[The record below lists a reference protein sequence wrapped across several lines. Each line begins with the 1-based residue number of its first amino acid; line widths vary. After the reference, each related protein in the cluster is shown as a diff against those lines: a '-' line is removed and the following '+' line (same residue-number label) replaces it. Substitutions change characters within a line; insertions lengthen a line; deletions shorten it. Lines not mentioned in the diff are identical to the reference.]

1 MLLLG
6 NLDFEIL
13 LYNLYNFLGGGP
25 LSGSPGCYQNLSL
38 IRLTT
43 ELIKQHFYGK
53 PDNQKWIIVDM
64 GVTFADDT
72 IPGIDLIY
80 PDPGF
85 IIDKKEDL
93 LGIILTHAHEDHIGA
108 IAHIWPKLKCKIYAT
123 PFTAVLINEK
133 FKEKKIDI
141 SKELKIVQ
149 LNSTLDLD
157 PFKIEFV
164 TLTHSILEP
173 NGLKIETP
181 VGNILHTGDWK
192 CDPDPLIGENINS
205 KRLKEIGDEGVLAM
219 ICDST
224 NVFSAGR
231 AGSEL
236 DVRNNLLKVMQ
247 RLNKRIIITSF
258 ASNVARMETAFYC
271 AEKTGRQIALVG
283 RSMHRI
289 YKAARQCGY
298 LNNVIEPL
306 DARDV
311 KNIAREKIVYLCTG
325 SQGEPMG
332 AMNRI
337 ANYIHPDVFIER
349 GDTVIFSSKI
359 IPGNEKKLYKLHN
372 QLVKEGIEVISEENE
387 YIHVSGH
394 PNREDLKDMYNWIK
408 PKCVI
413 PVHGEHRHMI
423 EHINFAKEM
432 QVPYP
437 VKVENGD
444 IVRIYPGNKPEVF
457 DKAPSGKLYVDGNI
471 SVEEDSQSIK
481 ERKNLSAN
489 GFIEATIL
497 ITPKGNIHNRPL
509 LTFRGLPIYEKEE
522 FLYELEDEI
531 EKTTRSF
538 SLNNKKQETNLID
551 ALKTTCRKFTKEKT
565 GKRPLTN
572 INLVRI

>member
-1 MLLLG
+1 MKEELI
-6 NLDFEIL
+6 FCP
-13 LYNLYNFLGGGP
+13 LGG
-25 LSGSPGCYQNLSL
+25 SGEIGMNMNL
-38 IRLTT
+38 
-43 ELIKQHFYGK
+43 FAYGK
-53 PDNQKWIIVDM
+53 PENQKWIIVDI

-444 IVRIYPGNKPEVF
+444 IVRIYPGNKPEIF

>member
-1 MLLLG
+1 MKEELI
-6 NLDFEIL
+6 FCP
-13 LYNLYNFLGGGP
+13 LGG
-25 LSGSPGCYQNLSL
+25 SGEIGMNMNL
-38 IRLTT
+38 
-43 ELIKQHFYGK
+43 FAYGK
-53 PDNQKWIIVDM
+53 LENQKWIIVDI
-64 GVTFADDT
+64 GVTFADDS

-85 IIDKKEDL
+85 IIDKKDDL
-93 LGIILTHAHEDHIGA
+93 LGIVLTHAHEDHIGA
-108 IAHIWPKLKCKIYAT
+108 IAHIWPKLKCKMYAT
-123 PFTAVLINEK
+123 PFTSVLISEK

-141 SKELKIVQ
+141 TGYLKIVE
-149 LNSTLDLD
+149 LNSTLNLD
-157 PFKIEFV
+157 PFKVEFV

-205 KRLKEIGDEGVLAM
+205 KRLKEIGKEGVIAM

-236 DVRNNLLKVMQ
+236 DVRKNMLKVME
-247 RLNKRIIITSF
+247 RLNKRVIVTSF
-258 ASNVARMETAFYC
+258 ASNVARMESVFYC
-271 AEKTGRQIALVG
+271 AKKVGRQIVLVG

-289 YKAARQCGY
+289 YKAAKQCGY

-306 DARDV
+306 DARDA
-311 KNIAREKIVYLCTG
+311 KNISRNKIVYLCTG

-337 ANYIHPDVFIER
+337 SNYTHPDVFIEK
-349 GDTVIFSSKI
+349 GDAVIFSSKI

-372 QLVKEGIEVISEENE
+372 QLVKEGIEVISEETD

-394 PNREDLKDMYNWIK
+394 PNREDLRDMYNWIK
-408 PKCVI
+408 PKSVI
-413 PVHGEHRHMI
+413 PVHGEHRHML

-437 VKVENGD
+437 IKVENGD
-444 IVRIYPGNKPEVF
+444 IVRLYPGKKPEVY
-457 DKAPSGKLYVDGNI
+457 DKAPNGKIYVDGSI

-481 ERKNLSAN
+481 ERKNVAAN

-522 FLYELEDEI
+522 FQIGLEDEI
-531 EKTTRSF
+531 EKTVKAF

-551 ALKTTCRKFTKEKT
+551 ALKSTCRKFTKQKT
-565 GKRPLTN
+565 GKRPLAN

>member
-1 MLLLG
+1 MKEELI
-6 NLDFEIL
+6 FCP
-13 LYNLYNFLGGGP
+13 LGG
-25 LSGSPGCYQNLSL
+25 SGEIGMNMNL
-38 IRLTT
+38 
-43 ELIKQHFYGK
+43 FAYGK
-53 PDNQKWIIVDM
+53 PENQKWIIVDI
-64 GVTFADDT
+64 GVTFADDS

-85 IIDKKEDL
+85 IIDKKDDL

-123 PFTAVLINEK
+123 PFTSVLISEK

-141 SKELKIVQ
+141 TGYLKIVE
-149 LNSTLDLD
+149 LNSTINLD

-192 CDPDPLIGENINS
+192 CDPDPLIGENINT
-205 KRLKEIGDEGVLAM
+205 KRLKEIGKEGVITM

-236 DVRNNLLKVMQ
+236 DVRKNMLKVLE
-247 RLNKRIIITSF
+247 RLKKRVIITSF
-258 ASNVARMETAFYC
+258 ASNVARMESAFYC
-271 AEKTGRQIALVG
+271 AEKVGRQIALVG

-289 YKAARQCGY
+289 YKAAKQCGY

-306 DARDV
+306 DSRDV
-311 KNIAREKIVYLCTG
+311 KNISRDKIVYLCTG

-332 AMNRI
+332 AMTRI
-337 ANYIHPDVFIER
+337 SNYTHPDVFIEK
-349 GDTVIFSSKI
+349 GDSVIFSSKI

-372 QLVKEGIEVISEENE
+372 QLVKEGIEVISEESE

-394 PNREDLKDMYNWIK
+394 PNREDLRDMYNWIK
-408 PKCVI
+408 PKSVI
-413 PVHGEHRHMI
+413 PVHGEHRHML

-432 QVPYP
+432 QVQYP
-437 VKVENGD
+437 IKVENGD
-444 IVRIYPGNKPEVF
+444 IVRLYPGKKPEVF
-457 DKAPSGKLYVDGNI
+457 DKAPNGRIYVDGSI

-481 ERKNLSAN
+481 ERKNVSVN
-489 GFIEATIL
+489 GFIEVTIL
-497 ITPKGNIHNRPL
+497 ITPKGNIHNKPL
-509 LTFRGLPIYEKEE
+509 LTFKGLPIFDKEE
-522 FLYELEDEI
+522 FQNDLDDEI
-531 EKTTRSF
+531 EKTVKSF

-551 ALKTTCRKFTKEKT
+551 ALKSTCRKFTKQKT
-565 GKRPLTN
+565 GKRPLAN